1 MPPDSPRADS
11 ETPTVDGRRDTGAQR
26 RTAREAERGSR
37 RAALPWIVVPAVI
50 VVVFLIGFGL
60 RLVL

>member
-1 MPPDSPRADS
+1 MPPDSPRVDS
-11 ETPTVDGRRDTGAQR
+11 ENQTLDPRRDTGARR

-50 VVVFLIGFGL
+50 VVVFVIGFGL